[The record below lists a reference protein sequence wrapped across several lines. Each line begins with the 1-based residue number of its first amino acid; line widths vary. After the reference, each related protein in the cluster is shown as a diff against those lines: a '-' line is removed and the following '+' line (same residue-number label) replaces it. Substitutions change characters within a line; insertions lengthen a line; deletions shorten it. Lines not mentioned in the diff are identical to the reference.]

1 MDYLNEVTGGMGA
14 MHIDTL
20 EVGRDYAKCHGYVYG
35 KALLTRRGKKRVFR
49 SEEAAI
55 KACANEIKQL
65 RKQAEADRKIFLAN
79 LSDEEKC
86 QIGIIK

>member
-35 KALLTRRGKKRVFR
+35 KALQTRLGKKRVFR

-55 KACANEIKQL
+55 KACAKAIKALKRQV
-65 RKQAEADRKIFLAN
+65 EADRKAILAN
-79 LSDEEKC
+79 LSDEEKR
-86 QIGIIK
+86 QIGLTS